1 MTHPSHPGP
10 EAVAIIGVALALP
23 DADDLDTL
31 HENLLDGRS
40 SIREPGKDRVHYAG
54 APADVDYLRMG
65 YLSRIDLFDHRFF
78 GLSLREAELMDPHQR
93 MAAQLAH
100 RAFENACYA
109 PGALKGSRTA
119 VVLSTPEPHY
129 ASLYTGDDPQ
139 QLLGAHP
146 SAVAARIAY
155 LLDLAGPSL
164 VVDTACSSS
173 LTAIA
178 VAVENL
184 RNGQADLALAGGL
197 SLYPVM
203 IPERDRVPM
212 LGLES
217 PDGVCRPFDARAD
230 GSTGGEGGGLV
241 VLKRLSDALAD
252 GDHVHGVL
260 TGIALNHNGFRAT
273 SMSAPSARGQAEVIV
288 EAWRQAGTP
297 RLDHIECHGS
307 GTRLGDVIEA
317 EGLRQAFAD
326 VGADAGADVGAVVGA
341 DASGSDASGDGGA
354 GNGGTGSGG
363 AGSGAPTGISGIK
376 GNIGHLNHAAGVA
389 GLFKVLAGLRHGTRY
404 PNPNFETPNP
414 LIDFTG
420 PVRVDVDATP
430 WPRTEGGTRR
440 AGVSSFGL
448 TGTNVHAVV
457 EEPPAPAVQE
467 PGAPEAPGAA
477 EAAAPAAELVT
488 LSAKSPKALA
498 VYAERVAAFLDRT
511 GHPLAQVAHALN
523 RGRDDHPHRW
533 AGTARD
539 TRDLA
544 DLLRAARPGERAPA
558 AAAPLVLLFSG
569 DADLGDDTWTALGE
583 AFPRLTAPAPEH
595 AAADASP
602 GARLLARQHAAY
614 RLARS
619 LGLTEARLVGSGIG
633 NLVVRGI
640 QNPATADA
648 SRRAAATAPLTGQ
661 VDEAGLRR
669 AVRSLADEG
678 AVLVEMGADGT
689 LAREISRVAPE
700 LPLVRLFADPSREGV
715 LGALG
720 ALYSYGVDIDWS
732 RYYAERRPRRVE
744 LPTYPFDADEV
755 SCWCRPPGAP
765 LLTAAAGV
773 SAGTVAGRAASAPGT
788 AGGPGDTE
796 KRLADIWERVLK
808 ADEVG
813 PDANYFML
821 GGTSIAGITVLRE
834 AETHFGVHLTFADL
848 HQYPVLRDLAARID
862 ALRST
867 GREQDDW
874 TITPVTRP
882 GRLPLSFNQEQLW
895 YLDRLQPGTPLYNI
909 PTNTRY
915 VGDFDLAAFRGALRD
930 VVDRHEVLR
939 TRILDNDGRPYA
951 LADVTEP
958 RFTFLDLAALPDAA
972 RAAELSRVMTAE
984 ATEPFDLGSGPL
996 FRTVVVRTGAR
1007 DHVVLHTWH
1016 HIVFDGWAPAV
1027 FYGELSAC
1035 YTARRTGR
1043 TAELPELPV
1052 QYADFA
1058 AWQREWLDAGRIERG
1073 LAYWRGQLSG
1083 LTAPELPTDHPRPAA
1098 QSYRG
1103 AYVKFALD
1111 QDLSDR
1117 IRQFSVGESTTSF
1130 VTMLAVVDAVLHLW
1144 AGQSDVVVGAATTG
1158 RFNPA
1163 THGLIGYFNNLLPFR
1178 TKVDPGLGFRDLVA
1192 RCAAT
1197 ATGVLDHEEIPF
1209 AKIVADTDHR
1219 DPSRHPVFTVCY
1231 THQNTVSA
1239 SLDLAG
1245 LTPESVGDDLSGVSG
1260 VAPGTSKFDL
1270 TFGLYDQDG
1279 GPMTGYLEYAV
1290 DLFEEATARRLVDL
1304 FQEIAAA
1311 ATSTPDRPLAELGT
1325 APAPSGSSGSTGP
1338 SDPSAPSLLV
1348 GERRTWAGENRLVT
1362 EVFQEHAA
1370 RRPDEVA
1377 VVDAAG
1383 EHTFAELDRRA
1394 NRLAHRLLAHGVGPD
1409 RAVPVLAARG
1419 AELVVGWLG
1428 VLKAG
1433 GAVATLDPALPA
1445 GRLHSIV
1452 SGITAAVLVL
1462 GEGMTAGMAG
1472 ADPDVPVVRI
1482 ADAVAGA
1489 GGGSDGGAAGAAGAD
1504 GAAYGDTPPP
1514 QRARARDLA
1523 YVTHTSGSTG
1533 HPHGCEVEHRSLL
1546 NLLHWFGEEAGLT
1559 TADRIAQMAAP
1570 GFDLAL
1576 LEVMSALLHGATLC
1590 FVQDLLQTPEA
1601 LLGALAEHRVTV
1613 AGLPT
1618 LLAETL
1624 LTDLPEVPGLALRFL
1639 LTGGDLLRVRPLRRT
1654 PFALLNA
1661 YGPTECAVC
1670 VTGGRV
1676 AVAGGAGTDRLPD
1689 IGRPFPN
1696 VRVYLLDAAG
1706 RPVPRGEEGEVYLGG
1721 TATGRGYH
1729 GRPGLTASRFVAD
1742 PYADEPG
1749 ARMYRT
1755 GDLAAVRADGTIDFR
1770 GRTDDQLELRGHRV
1784 EPAEIE
1790 RVLMAHPGVREALVL
1805 AERQPSG
1812 APLLVAHVAGADAP
1826 AEAELTAWAAR
1837 ELPDHMVPG
1846 RVRHH
1851 DDLPRTSNGK
1861 LDRKRMRK
1869 REMLDRD
1876 TKHATTAETVEMVGT
1891 TGATRATG
1899 ATGMAGTATVAVGE
1913 TAAGAAE
1920 MAAVTTA
1927 VTSAAV
1933 VDDAGREA
1941 ERVLGGIWAELLGVD
1956 RVAPGDNF
1964 FRIGGDSL
1972 LSVGIASRATRAGLP
1987 LTPHDVLSHPT
1998 LRELALLA
2006 AGAAAAA
2013 GATGASGASGVAGAA
2028 GTAGSAGTVRRP
2040 APIAGAATPGTA
2052 PATAPATVSATVPGE
2067 PVPPAPLVHALLTG
2081 SPDGAKDFVTPLIL
2095 ETAPG
2100 IRADAVRAAF
2110 ERLVELQEPLRY
2122 RFRQNSLGWRIDC
2135 VERES
2140 ARIVDATV
2148 LPPLDEEALQA
2159 WLTGDLDELV
2169 AAVDLDRGPVLRARF
2184 YDRGA
2189 DLPGLVLLVV
2199 HHFVSDSTSL
2209 VPLLED
2215 LDAALAGEA
2224 PTAPRRAA
2232 WREWTH
2238 LLRAMATS
2246 DEVAGELPYWK
2257 GILGAAAGAR
2267 PVPEDGADGAPAGLV
2282 RRTLDGSLVGAQLT
2296 ENGPAGQHAAL
2307 AAVAVAW
2314 SRWRGEP
2321 GAFLSTVGMGSA
2333 PNALWNG
2340 DRTESM
2346 GWFTHVFPSY
2356 VRVPSGAGTAETLP
2370 VAAAALRSV
2379 PNDGIGYGVLRHLSP
2394 PAPQVDALRALPEPQ
2409 VLVEHVASGND
2420 GLTKLGGASIRPRPM
2435 TLVTLPDS
2443 MLGQVPIVVETHV
2456 RAGVLELGVVHRG
2469 SFATADMEAFADH
2482 LVEAFAEYATG
2493 RAAGAATEPA
2503 TEAIEPASEVTEP
2516 AAEATE
2522 PAAEATGT
2530 HAEATNAESVTGSGT
2545 DTDGGR

>member
-1 MTHPSHPGP
+1 MTHPSHPAP
-10 EAVAIIGVALALP
+10 EAVAVIGVALALP

-31 HENLLDGRS
+31 HQNLLEGRS
-40 SIREPGKDRVHYAG
+40 SIREPDKERVHYAG
-54 APADVDYLRMG
+54 APTGIDYLKMG

-100 RAFENACYA
+100 QAFENACYA

-119 VVLSTPEPHY
+119 VVLSAPEPHY
-129 ASLYTGDDPQ
+129 ATLYTGDDPQ

-146 SAVAARIAY
+146 SAVAARVAY
-155 LLDLAGPSL
+155 LFDLAGPSL

-184 RNGQADLALAGGL
+184 RSGQADLALAGGL

-203 IPERDRVPM
+203 IPEQDRVPM

-230 GSTGGEGGGLV
+230 GSTGGEGGGFV

-252 GDHVHGVL
+252 GDHIHGVL

-326 VGADAGADVGAVVGA
+326 AGLGDVSGSSGAV
-341 DASGSDASGDGGA
+341 
-354 GNGGTGSGG
+354 
-363 AGSGAPTGISGIK
+363 TGISGIK

-420 PVRVDVDATP
+420 PVQVDARATP
-430 WPRTEGGTRR
+430 WPGTGNGTRR
-440 AGVSSFGL
+440 AGISSFGL

-457 EEPPAPAVQE
+457 EEPPTPAVAE
-467 PGAPEAPGAA
+467 PEAA
-477 EAAAPAAELVT
+477 EPDAELVT
-488 LSAKSPKALA
+488 LSAKSPQALA
-498 VYAERVAAFLDRT
+498 AYAERVAAFLDRT
-511 GHPLAQVAHALN
+511 GHPLPQVAHALN
-523 RGRDDHPHRW
+523 RGRDDHRHRW
-533 AGTARD
+533 AGTAHD
-539 TRDLA
+539 TRELA
-544 DLLRAARPGERAPA
+544 DLLRTAHPGEHEPP

-583 AFPRLTAPAPEH
+583 AFPQLTEAEADADAAAE
-595 AAADASP
+595 AAADTP

-640 QNPATADA
+640 QNPATAA
-648 SRRAAATAPLTGQ
+648 EAREAAAEAPLTGQ

-715 LGALG
+715 LGGLA

-732 RYYAERRPRRVE
+732 RYYAGDRVRRIE

-765 LLTAAAGV
+765 LLTTATGTAPAAV
-773 SAGTVAGRAASAPGT
+773 EPRHPHAPGT
-788 AGGPGDTE
+788 ANGQGGADTE
-796 KRLADIWERVLK
+796 EQLAAIWARVLK
-808 ADEVG
+808 ADEVR
-813 PDANYFML
+813 PDSNYFEL

-834 AETHFGVHLTFADL
+834 AESHFGVHLTFADL
-848 HQYPVLRDLAARID
+848 HQHPTLRGLAARVD
-862 ALRST
+862 AMRST

-882 GRLPLSFNQEQLW
+882 GPLPLSFNQEQLW

-951 LADVTEP
+951 LADLTEP
-958 RFTFLDLAALPDAA
+958 RVTFLDLAALPDAE
-972 RAAELSRVMTAE
+972 RVAELSRAMTAE

-996 FRTVVVRTGAR
+996 FRTVVVKIGVRE
-1007 DHVVLHTWH
+1007 HVVLHTWH

-1058 AWQREWLDAGRIERG
+1058 AWQRTWLDAERTERG

-1083 LTAPELPTDHPRPAA
+1083 LTVPELPTDHPRPAV

-1111 QDLSDR
+1111 QELASR
-1117 IRQFSVGESTTSF
+1117 IREFSVGESTTSF

-1144 AGQSDVVVGAATTG
+1144 AGQRDVVVGAATTG

-1178 TKVDPGLGFRDLVA
+1178 TKIDPDLGFRDLVA
-1192 RCAAT
+1192 RCATT

-1239 SLDLAG
+1239 SLELAG

-1279 GPMTGYLEYAV
+1279 GPMAGYLEYAV
-1290 DLFEEATARRLVDL
+1290 DLFEDATAHRLVDL

-1311 ATSTPDRPLAELGT
+1311 VMSTPDRPLAELLT
-1325 APAPSGSSGSTGP
+1325 APAPSGP
-1338 SDPSAPSLLV
+1338 SVLV
-1348 GERRTWAGENRLVT
+1348 GDRREWAGTRLVA
-1362 EVFQEHAA
+1362 EAFQEHAA
-1370 RRPDEVA
+1370 LRPDDVA

-1394 NRLAHRLLAHGVGPD
+1394 NRLAHRLLPYGVGPD
-1409 RAVPVLAARG
+1409 TAVPVLTPRS

-1433 GAVATLDPALPA
+1433 GAFAPLDPAVPA
-1445 GRLHSIV
+1445 GRRRSIL
-1452 SGITAAVLVL
+1452 SGITAPVLVL
-1462 GEGMTAGMAG
+1462 GEGMAAEDDRGM
-1472 ADPDVPVVRI
+1472 PVVRI
-1482 ADAVAGA
+1482 GDVAADP
-1489 GGGSDGGAAGAAGAD
+1489 
-1504 GAAYGDTPPP
+1504 AYGDTAPP
-1514 QRARARDLA
+1514 QRAGAAHLA
-1523 YVTHTSGSTG
+1523 YVAHTSGSTG
-1533 HPHGCEVEHRSLL
+1533 HPHGCEVEHAGLL
-1546 NLLHWFGEEAGLT
+1546 NLLHWFGEEAALT
-1559 TADRIAQMAAP
+1559 AGDRIAQMAAP
-1570 GFDLAL
+1570 GFDLAV
-1576 LEVMSALLHGATLC
+1576 LEVMSALYHGATLC
-1590 FVQDLLQTPEA
+1590 FVQEVLQTPEVF
-1601 LLGALAEHRVTV
+1601 LGVLAEHGVTV

-1618 LLAETL
+1618 PLAELL
-1624 LTDLPEVPGLALRFL
+1624 LTDLPEIPGLALRFL
-1639 LTGGDLLRVRPLRRT
+1639 LTGGEQLRVRPSRRT
-1654 PFALLNA
+1654 PFTLLNI
-1661 YGPTECAVC
+1661 YGPTECVVC
-1670 VTGGRV
+1670 ATGGRV
-1676 AVAGGAGTDRLPD
+1676 AAAGTAGAGAARSGAGADLLPD
-1689 IGRPFPN
+1689 IGRTIPN
-1696 VRVYLLDAAG
+1696 ARVYLLDAAG
-1706 RPVPRGEEGEVYLGG
+1706 RPVALGEQGEVYLGG
-1721 TATGRGYH
+1721 VVTGRGYH

-1742 PYADEPG
+1742 PFADVPG

-1755 GDLAAVRADGTIDFR
+1755 GDLAAVRADGTLVFR

-1790 RVLMAHPGVREALVL
+1790 RALMAHPGVREALVV
-1805 AERQPSG
+1805 AEWQPSG
-1812 APLLVAHVAGADAP
+1812 APLLVAHVAGTDAP
-1826 AEAELTAWAAR
+1826 DEAELTAWVAR
-1837 ELPDHMVPG
+1837 TLPDHMVPG
-1846 RVRHH
+1846 RVLHH
-1851 DDLPRTSNGK
+1851 DDLPRTSHGK
-1861 LDRKRMRK
+1861 LDRNRMRK
-1869 REMLDRD
+1869 TEMLDRD
-1876 TKHATTAETVEMVGT
+1876 TKHETTAELSAET
-1891 TGATRATG
+1891 TAQMPGEATAQMTSQMPGEATAQTTPPVPGRTTAQLSEEKRAR
-1899 ATGMAGTATVAVGE
+1899 MS
-1913 TAAGAAE
+1913 AE
-1920 MAAVTTA
+1920 MSAVTTA

-1933 VDDAGREA
+1933 VGDAAREA
-1941 ERVLGGIWAELLGVD
+1941 ERILGGIWAELLGVA

-1964 FRIGGDSL
+1964 FQIGGDSL

-1998 LRELALLA
+1998 LRELAVLA
-2006 AGAAAAA
+2006 AGAA
-2013 GATGASGASGVAGAA
+2013 GTVPRPATT
-2028 GTAGSAGTVRRP
+2028 GTAT
-2040 APIAGAATPGTA
+2040 APAATAAPGAGSTAGTA
-2052 PATAPATVSATVPGE
+2052 PATTVTATVTVPDE
-2067 PVPPAPLVHALLTG
+2067 PVPPAPLVHALLTD

-2122 RFRQNSLGWRIDC
+2122 RFRHNSLGWRIDC

-2140 ARIVDATV
+2140 ARIVDAKV
-2148 LPPLDEEALQA
+2148 LPPLDEDQLHA
-2159 WLTGDLDELV
+2159 WLTADLDDLV

-2189 DLPGLVLLVV
+2189 DLPGVVLMVV

-2209 VPLLED
+2209 VPLMED
-2215 LDAALAGEA
+2215 LDAALAGRA
-2224 PTAPRRAA
+2224 PTAPRKAA

-2257 GILGAAAGAR
+2257 GILGAAADAR
-2267 PVPEDGADGAPAGLV
+2267 PVPENAADGAPAGLV
-2282 RRTLDGSLVGAQLT
+2282 RRTLDGGLVGSQLT

-2346 GWFTHVFPSY
+2346 GWFTHMFPAY
-2356 VRVPSGAGTAETLP
+2356 LRVAPGAGAAETLP

-2394 PAPQVDALRALPEPQ
+2394 TGPEVEAIRALPEPQ

-2443 MLGQVPIVVETHV
+2443 LLGQVPIVVETHV
-2456 RAGVLELGVVHRG
+2456 RGGVLELGVVHRG
-2469 SFATADMEAFADH
+2469 SIAAADMEAFADH

-2493 RAAGAATEPA
+2493 
-2503 TEAIEPASEVTEP
+2503 PASASAEAPTEP
-2516 AAEATE
+2516 AAPAEAPTE
-2522 PAAEATGT
+2522 PAAPAEAPTAPAASASAEAATGT
-2530 HAEATNAESVTGSGT
+2530 SADPTA

>member
-23 DADDLDTL
+23 DAADLDTL
-31 HENLLDGRS
+31 HQNLLEGRN
-40 SIREPGKDRVHYAG
+40 SIREPDKERVHYAG
-54 APADVDYLRMG
+54 APADIDYLKMG

-100 RAFENACYA
+100 QAFENACYA
-109 PGALKGSRTA
+109 PGDLKGSRTA
-119 VVLSTPEPHY
+119 VVLSAPEPHY
-129 ASLYTGDDPQ
+129 ATLYTGDDPQ

-146 SAVAARIAY
+146 SAVAARVAY
-155 LLDLAGPSL
+155 LFDLAGPSL

-184 RNGQADLALAGGL
+184 RSGQADLALAGGL

-203 IPERDRVPM
+203 IPEQDRVPM

-252 GDHVHGVL
+252 GDHIHGVL

-326 VGADAGADVGAVVGA
+326 AGLD
-341 DASGSDASGDGGA
+341 S
-354 GNGGTGSGG
+354 GTGP
-363 AGSGAPTGISGIK
+363 GAPTGPGDAPGSSAAVTGISGIK

-420 PVRVDVDATP
+420 PVRVDARATP
-430 WPRTEGGTRR
+430 WQATGNGTRR
-440 AGVSSFGL
+440 AGLSSFGL

-457 EEPPAPAVQE
+457 EEPPAPAVAT
-467 PGAPEAPGAA
+467 PRAA
-477 EAAAPAAELVT
+477 EAGAELVT
-488 LSAKSPKALA
+488 LSAMSPQALA
-498 VYAERVAAFLDRT
+498 AYAERVAAFLDRT
-511 GHPLAQVAHALN
+511 GHPLPQVAHALN
-523 RGRDDHPHRW
+523 RGRDDHRHRW
-533 AGTARD
+533 AGTAHD
-539 TRDLA
+539 TGELA
-544 DLLRAARPGERAPA
+544 DLLRTARPAEHETPAP
-558 AAAPLVLLFSG
+558 APLVLLFSG
-569 DADLGDDTWTALGE
+569 DADLGDETWTPLVT
-583 AFPRLTAPAPEH
+583 AFPQLTEAESEAES
-595 AAADASP
+595 AAGAETGAETGAGADTEAGAEAADTP

-640 QNPATADA
+640 QNPATADEA
-648 SRRAAATAPLTGQ
+648 REAAAGAPLTGQ

-678 AVLVEMGADGT
+678 AVLLEMSADGT

-720 ALYSYGVDIDWS
+720 TLYSYGVDIDWS
-732 RYYAERRPRRVE
+732 RYYAGDRVHRIE

-765 LLTAAAGV
+765 LLTTANGTPATAPEPPYPQAQRAAG
-773 SAGTVAGRAASAPGT
+773 GH
-788 AGGPGDTE
+788 GGADTE
-796 KRLADIWERVLK
+796 KQLADIWARVLK
-808 ADEVG
+808 ADEVR
-813 PDANYFML
+813 PDSHYFEL

-848 HQYPVLRDLAARID
+848 HQHPTLRSLAARVD

-867 GREQDDW
+867 GQEQDDW
-874 TITPVTRP
+874 TITPVPRP
-882 GRLPLSFNQEQLW
+882 GPLPLSFNQEQLW

-915 VGDFDLAAFRGALRD
+915 VGDFDLAAFRGAVRD

-951 LADVTEP
+951 LADVSEP
-958 RFTFLDLAALPDAA
+958 RLTFLDLAALPDAE
-972 RAAELSRVMTAE
+972 RVAELSRAMTAE
-984 ATEPFDLGSGPL
+984 ATEPFDLGGGPL
-996 FRTVVVRTGAR
+996 FRTVVVKVGAR

-1043 TAELPELPV
+1043 TAQLPELPV

-1058 AWQREWLDAGRIERG
+1058 AWQRTWLDAERTERG

-1083 LTAPELPTDHPRPAA
+1083 LAAPELPTDRPRPAA

-1103 AYVKFALD
+1103 AWVKFALD
-1111 QDLSDR
+1111 QELAGR
-1117 IRQFSVGESTTSF
+1117 IREFSVGESTTSF
-1130 VTMLAVVDAVLHLW
+1130 VTMLAVVDTVLHLW
-1144 AGQSDVVVGAATTG
+1144 AGQRDVVVGAATTG

-1178 TKVDPGLGFRDLVA
+1178 TRIDPDLGFRDLVA
-1192 RCAAT
+1192 RCATT

-1231 THQNTVSA
+1231 THQNTVAA

-1245 LTPESVGDDLSGVSG
+1245 LTPESLGDDLSGVSG

-1279 GPMTGYLEYAV
+1279 GPMAGYLEYAV
-1290 DLFEEATARRLVDL
+1290 DLFDDTTAHRLVDL
-1304 FQEIAAA
+1304 FQEVAAA
-1311 ATSTPDRPLAELGT
+1311 AMSTPDRPLAQLLT
-1325 APAPSGSSGSTGP
+1325 DPAPGGRSV
-1338 SDPSAPSLLV
+1338 LV
-1348 GERRTWAGENRLVT
+1348 GERRDRPGGTRLVT

-1370 RRPDEVA
+1370 LRPDEVA

-1383 EHTFAELDRRA
+1383 EHTYAELDRRA

-1409 RAVPVLAARG
+1409 TAVPVLADRS

-1433 GAVATLDPALPA
+1433 GAIATLDPKLPA
-1445 GRLHSIV
+1445 GRLRSIL
-1452 SGITAAVLVL
+1452 SGITAPVLVL
-1462 GEGMTAGMAG
+1462 GEGMTAH
-1472 ADPDVPVVRI
+1472 DTSFPVVPLTAA
-1482 ADAVAGA
+1482 AD
-1489 GGGSDGGAAGAAGAD
+1489 DP
-1504 GAAYGDTPPP
+1504 AYDDTAPP
-1514 QRARARDLA
+1514 QRAGAAHLA
-1523 YVTHTSGSTG
+1523 YVSHTSGSTG
-1533 HPHGCEVEHRSLL
+1533 HPHGCEVEHRGLL
-1546 NLLHWFGEEAGLT
+1546 NLLHWLGDEAALT
-1559 TADRIAQMAAP
+1559 PEDRIAQMAAP
-1570 GFDLAL
+1570 GFDLAV
-1576 LEVMSALLHGATLC
+1576 LEVMTALLHGATLC
-1590 FVQDLLQTPEA
+1590 FVPELLQTPEA

-1618 LLAETL
+1618 ALTELL
-1624 LTDLPEVPGLALRFL
+1624 LTELPEVPGLALRFL
-1639 LTGGDLLRVRPLRRT
+1639 VTGGDVLRVRPPQRT
-1654 PFALLNA
+1654 PFTLLNI

-1670 VTGGRV
+1670 STGGRV
-1676 AVAGGAGTDRLPD
+1676 AVADDADTAGAVAGATDTGGARSGAGVDDSLPD
-1689 IGRPFPN
+1689 IGRPLPHT
-1696 VRVYLLDAAG
+1696 RVYLLDTAG
-1706 RPVPRGEEGEVYLGG
+1706 RPVARGAQGEVYLGG

-1729 GRPGLTASRFVAD
+1729 GRPGLTASRYVAD
-1742 PYADEPG
+1742 PFADEPG

-1755 GDLAAVRADGTIDFR
+1755 GDLAALRPDGTLAFR

-1790 RVLMAHPGVREALVL
+1790 RVLMAHPGVRAALVL

-1812 APLLVAHVAGADAP
+1812 APLLVAHVAGTDAP
-1826 AEAELTAWAAR
+1826 DEAELTAWAAR
-1837 ELPDHMVPG
+1837 DLPDHMVPG
-1846 RVRHH
+1846 RVLHH
-1851 DDLPRTSNGK
+1851 EDLPRTSNGK
-1861 LDRKRMRK
+1861 LDRNRMRK
-1869 REMLDRD
+1869 REMPDRD
-1876 TKHATTAETVEMVGT
+1876 TRHETTARRPGETVGRTAARLPGEAAARMSAQMSGE
-1891 TGATRATG
+1891 TGAYMSARTTRDT
-1899 ATGMAGTATVAVGE
+1899 TVGDTTVGVP
-1913 TAAGAAE
+1913 AE
-1920 MAAVTTA
+1920 MTAVTTA

-1933 VDDAGREA
+1933 VDDAVREA

-1998 LRELALLA
+1998 LRGLAVLA
-2006 AGAAAAA
+2006 AGTAAAAGTVPRPPTGAAAAGTTTPAPGTLAGAAAGTPVTAA
-2013 GATGASGASGVAGAA
+2013 V
-2028 GTAGSAGTVRRP
+2028 
-2040 APIAGAATPGTA
+2040 
-2052 PATAPATVSATVPGE
+2052 TVPDE
-2067 PVPPAPLVHALLTG
+2067 PVPPAPLVHALLTD

-2110 ERLVELQEPLRY
+2110 ARLVEVQEPLRY
-2122 RFRQNSLGWRIDC
+2122 RFRRNSLGWRIDC

-2140 ARIVDATV
+2140 ARVVDAKV
-2148 LPPLDEEALQA
+2148 LPPLDEEQLHA
-2159 WLTGDLDELV
+2159 WLTADLDELV
-2169 AAVDLDRGPVLRARF
+2169 AAVDLDRGPLLRARF

-2189 DLPGLVLLVV
+2189 DLPGVVLMVV

-2209 VPLLED
+2209 VPLMED
-2215 LDAALAGEA
+2215 LDAALAGRA
-2224 PTAPRRAA
+2224 PTGPRKAA

-2257 GILGAAAGAR
+2257 GILGAAADAR
-2267 PVPEDGADGAPAGLV
+2267 PVPENAADGAPAGLV
-2282 RRTLDGSLVGAQLT
+2282 RRTLDAGLVGAQLT

-2346 GWFTHVFPSY
+2346 GWFTHMFPSY
-2356 VRVPSGAGTAETLP
+2356 LRVEPGASAAQTLP

-2394 PAPQVDALRALPEPQ
+2394 AGPEVDVIRALPEPQ

-2443 MLGQVPIVVETHV
+2443 LLGQVPIVVETHV
-2456 RAGVLELGVVHRG
+2456 RGGVLELGVVHRG
-2469 SFATADMEAFADH
+2469 SIASADMEAFADH

-2493 RAAGAATEPA
+2493 PTGTASASASAEVPTDPAASASAPASASAEAATGV
-2503 TEAIEPASEVTEP
+2503 S
-2516 AAEATE
+2516 
-2522 PAAEATGT
+2522 TGT
-2530 HAEATNAESVTGSGT
+2530 PTGT
-2545 DTDGGR
+2545 PTAADGGS